1 MKRRSLL
8 RVLAVPVFLLLFGA
22 VIWLSLQSA
31 FIVNRAAA
39 LVAPILRYRIKVE
52 TISFSPNLH
61 GKITG
66 LAITPLN
73 DKGPS
78 IFCAQAEV
86 KGTLRN
92 VISAEVEKL
101 VLTGP
106 KFFFRLGAEGKKSD
120 LSTLEKLPPV
130 RLLLIE
136 QGEVDISYGATHVKL
151 TNLLADVKNFSPQT
165 GGSARFAAAVEVTSQ
180 GDQGAVGHG
189 TCEGKVDATGPLNKP
204 KAKGSVSLSVES
216 ASIGTTSVQNLSLST
231 VFDLD
236 ATRIVLEPATVNLGS
251 LVMKDQG
258 RTVTV
263 EGYSLAARVSYEF
276 ESTRIALESVR
287 GNAPGVGPFMA
298 AFQGALKSHAPWKAS
313 LEAPSVNFT
322 QFFSSV
328 KPFLPEEYRTWS
340 IQGAGALE
348 MTGEAPFDGGWKA
361 DVKLTFREGGF
372 KSGDESKAGQKI
384 TGSVTLKL
392 RSGPEGKKTRFDL
405 ALDAGD
411 GELLWGNYYKNFKDQ
426 QVRVASQGS
435 YTPNEASYLD
445 GIGTL
450 DLLGTGQYNFSGAI
464 GTDESILKA
473 SGRNLAHDRLFS
485 ILLQDYLHVTYP
497 RLSDLEIAGKT
508 DFDIQARVKQG
519 RTFLEGRLQVYET
532 VLNLPGLFSVSGV
545 NLSLPFDLVYP
556 SAPPGAESREGE
568 EAQFIIRK
576 LQRGSILA
584 EDLNIP
590 FIVSRNN
597 LRLLKAVDLKLYGG
611 EFHLSRLEGQDLLS
625 TDRIFNLALSLNHID
640 LALLTEDVL
649 GDRVGGTIDA
659 DFPGVVFQA
668 GRWRSTKGQ
677 LQAGIF
683 GGVVEVHRLSGQ
695 DLFSESRK
703 IGCDIFFRDINLESV
718 TSKIT
723 LGKMTGILKGSIA
736 NLVIEYGQPARF
748 FLDVES
754 DPTKKASQT
763 ISVTAVENL
772 SILGTGSSAVSSVL
786 NSGFHK
792 FFKEYPYSK
801 IGILCTLENDTFSVR
816 GKIHEEGKEYLVRR
830 GWVRGIDVVIQN
842 PDNSISFG
850 DMEERIGRIFRSK
863 KESKKV
869 SWHEELMVQ

>member
-1 MKRRSLL
+1 MKRRLLL
-8 RVLAVPVFLLLFGA
+8 RVLAVPAFLLLFGA

-31 FIVNRAAA
+31 FIVNRAATLA
-39 LVAPILRYRIKVE
+39 APILGYRVRVE
-52 TISFSPNLH
+52 AISFSPDLH
-61 GKITG
+61 ARITG

-78 IFCAQAEV
+78 ISCVHAEV

-106 KFFFRLGAEGKKSD
+106 KFFFRLGATGNKSD
-120 LSTLEKLPPV
+120 LSALQNLPPV

-136 QGEVDISYGATHVKL
+136 QGEADISYATTHVKL
-151 TNLLADVKNFSPQT
+151 TNLRADVKNFSPQT
-165 GGSARFAAAVEVTSQ
+165 GGSARFAAVVEVSSQ
-180 GDQGAVGHG
+180 GDQGPVGHG
-189 TCEGKVDATGPLNKP
+189 RCEGKVDATGPLNKP

-216 ASIGTTSVQNLSLST
+216 ASIGTTSVQNLSLSS

-236 ATRIVLEPATVNLGS
+236 ATRIVLEPATFNVGS
-251 LVMKDQG
+251 LVMKGQG
-258 RTVTV
+258 RTVNV
-263 EGYSLAARVSYEF
+263 EGYTLAARVSYEL
-276 ESTRIALESVR
+276 ESTGIALDSVR
-287 GNAPGVGPFMA
+287 GNVPGVGPFTA
-298 AFQGALKSHAPWKAS
+298 AFQGALKSDAPWKAS

-328 KPFLPEEYRTWS
+328 KPFLPEEYRAWS

-348 MTGEAPFDGGWKA
+348 MTGEGPFDGGWKA

-384 TGSVTLKL
+384 TGSVILKL

-405 ALDAGD
+405 ALDASD

-426 QVRVASQGS
+426 QVRVASQGNYS
-435 YTPNEASYLD
+435 PDEASYLD
-445 GIGTL
+445 GSGTL
-450 DLLGTGQYNFSGAI
+450 DLFGTGQYSFSGTI
-464 GTDESILKA
+464 GTDESVLKA
-473 SGRNLAHDRLFS
+473 SGKNLAHNRLFS
-485 ILLQDYLHVTYP
+485 ILLRDYLHVTYP
-497 RLSDLEIAGKT
+497 LASSLEITGKT
-508 DFDIQARVKQG
+508 DFDIQARVKEG

-532 VLNLPGLFSVSGV
+532 VLNLPGLFSVNGMT
-545 NLSLPFDLVYP
+545 LSLPFDLVYP
-556 SAPPGAESREGE
+556 SAPAGAESREGG
-568 EAQFIIRK
+568 EAQLIIRK
-576 LQRGSILA
+576 LQRGSILV
-584 EDLNIP
+584 EDLTIP
-590 FIVSRNN
+590 FIVSRNS
-597 LRLLKAVDLKLYGG
+597 LRLLKAIDLKLYGG

-625 TDRIFNLALSLNHID
+625 ADRIFNLALSLNHID

-649 GDRVGGTIDA
+649 GDRVTGTINA
-659 DFPGVVFQA
+659 DLPGVVFQS
-668 GRWRSTKGQ
+668 GGWRSTKGQ

-683 GGVVEVHRLSGQ
+683 GGVVEVHRLFGH

-703 IGCDIFFRDINLESV
+703 IGCDIFFRDIDLERV
-718 TSKIT
+718 TRKIT
-723 LGKMTGILKGSIA
+723 LGKMTGILKGSVA

-754 DPTKKASQT
+754 DPTKKVSQT

-792 FFKEYPYSK
+792 FFKEYPYSR
-801 IGILCTLENDTFSVR
+801 IGILCTLENDTFSIR

-830 GWVRGIDVVIQN
+830 GWLRGIDVIIQN

-850 DMEERIGRIFRSK
+850 DMEERIGRIFRAK
-863 KESKKV
+863 KDSKKV
-869 SWHEELMVQ
+869 S